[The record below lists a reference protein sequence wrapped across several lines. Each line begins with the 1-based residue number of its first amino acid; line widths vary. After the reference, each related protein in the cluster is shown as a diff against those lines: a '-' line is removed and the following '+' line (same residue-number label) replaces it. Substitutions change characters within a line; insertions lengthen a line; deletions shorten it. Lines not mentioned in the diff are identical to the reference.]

1 MAVYNLPNYLAKDGF
16 GMSLNIRRG
25 NPNPLDNSSVWA
37 SLAEAQNYAKTDP
50 VAYVGQILTVV
61 TDVTVKE
68 MVEGQEVEKTVK
80 TATAYVIDNEAGDL
94 KEVGS
99 SPVGDEKS
107 ITVAEDGTV
116 SLYGIAGLALT
127 REVEK
132 DGETVTE
139 KINYQ
144 PLLVDGKLTWVEPSA
159 TTVEGLA
166 TEIEGIKTRLGALE
180 TTVGK
185 AAEGDN
191 EATGLVKAVADIE
204 KKIGVEASEGVEA
217 TGLEKKIA
225 DNATAI
231 EDKVDKVEGKG
242 LSTNDLTDDLKA
254 NYDAAYEHSQ
264 AAHAPVDAQA
274 NVIEKIKV
282 NGADQTITDKA
293 VDIAV
298 PTKVSELVNDKNYL
312 TAIPDEY
319 VTDEELTAKGYQ
331 TASDVETIV
340 DTAIAE
346 INHAVFQKVDAV
358 PAVADAEANVLYLVP
373 NGDKMDIYAKIGEE
387 MVLIDDT
394 DADLSGYA
402 KTEDLHEHTNK
413 TLLDTYDQTNDDI
426 KDAIAKKHEHSFVDT
441 DVDDAIAKKHEHK
454 NLDLLETYT
463 QTEEDL
469 ADAVAKKHEHGN
481 VTVLDAITAE
491 KVAAWDE
498 AEKNV
503 IASVDEA
510 QFAIDGDRKLA
521 LLDIAQEK
529 ISGLTNAAGSD
540 ITLAEALAGKVDKK
554 SSEVTVKD
562 EEGNETT
569 KTVEWTLLSPENQ
582 NKLAAL
588 VIDKDGQVGVSGTIS
603 AENVTGLDTLLNEKV
618 DKVEG
623 MGLSANNF
631 TDSLLEKLNGIAEGA
646 QVNVIE
652 AIKINGVAQAITDK
666 AVNIPVATGTLL
678 GVVMGSDAENKIS
691 VAEDGTMEINSVNVN
706 KLVQTDGEFVVL
718 NGGSASL

>member
-61 TDVTVKE
+61 TDVKVKE
-68 MVEGQEVEKTVK
+68 MVDGQEVEKTVK

-107 ITVAEDGTV
+107 ITVDEDGTV

-166 TEIEGIKTRLGALE
+166 TEIEGIKTRLGAVE
-180 TTVGK
+180 TIVGK

-231 EDKVDKVEGKG
+231 DGKVDKVEGKG
-242 LSTNDLTDDLKA
+242 LSTNDLTNDLKA

-264 AAHAPVDAQA
+264 AAHAPADAQA
-274 NVIEKIKV
+274 NIIEKIKV
-282 NGADQTITDKA
+282 NGAEQTITDKA
-293 VDIAV
+293 VDIAI
-298 PTKVSELVNDKNYL
+298 PTKVSELENDKNYL
-312 TAIPDEY
+312 TAVPDEY
-319 VTDEELTAKGYQ
+319 VTNEKLTAKGYQ
-331 TASDVETIV
+331 TASDVEGIV
-340 DTAIAE
+340 DAAIAE

-358 PAVADAEANVLYLVP
+358 PAVADAETNVLYLVP
-373 NGDKMDIYAKIGEE
+373 NDDKMDIYAKIGEE

-402 KTEDLHEHTNK
+402 KTEDLHEHVNK
-413 TLLDTYDQTNDDI
+413 ALLDTYDQTNDDI
-426 KDAIAKKHEHSFVDT
+426 KDAIAKKHEHSFADT

-469 ADAVAKKHEHGN
+469 ADAVAKKHEHAN
-481 VTVLDAITAE
+481 ATVLGGITAE

-503 IASVDEA
+503 IASVDEG
-510 QFAIDGDRKLA
+510 QFAIDGDRKLT
-521 LLDIAQEK
+521 LLDIAMGK
-529 ISGLTNAAGSD
+529 VTGLSD
-540 ITLAEALAGKVDKK
+540 ALDGKANKGTTLAEYGITDAY
-554 SSEVTVKD
+554 
-562 EEGNETT
+562 T
-569 KTVEWTLLSPENQ
+569 KTETETRLQEV
-582 NKLAAL
+582 
-588 VIDKDGQVGVSGTIS
+588 
-603 AENVTGLDTLLNEKV
+603 LD
-618 DKVEG
+618 
-623 MGLSANNF
+623 GLSDTSETAA
-631 TDSLLEKLNGIAEGA
+631 SVAQALETYKTSNDQRVDTIEGKLSGIAEGA
-646 QVNVIE
+646 QVNILE

-666 AVNIPVATGTLL
+666 AVNIPIATDTLL
-678 GVVMGSDAENKIS
+678 GVVMGSDAENKIAI
-691 VAEDGTMEINSVNVN
+691 AEDGTMEINSLNVN
-706 KLVQTDGEFVVL
+706 KLVQTDGEALVL
-718 NGGSASL
+718 NGGSANA

>member
-61 TDVTVKE
+61 TDVKVKE
-68 MVEGQEVEKTVK
+68 MVDGQEVEKTVK

-107 ITVAEDGTV
+107 ITVDEDGTV

-166 TEIEGIKTRLGALE
+166 TEIEGIKTRLGAVE
-180 TTVGK
+180 TIVGK

-225 DNATAI
+225 DNAIAI
-231 EDKVDKVEGKG
+231 DGKVDKVEGKG
-242 LSTNDLTDDLKA
+242 LSTNDLTNDLKA

-264 AAHAPVDAQA
+264 AAHAPADAQA
-274 NVIEKIKV
+274 NIIEKIKV
-282 NGADQTITDKA
+282 NGAEQTITDKA
-293 VDIAV
+293 VDIAI
-298 PTKVSELVNDKNYL
+298 PTKVSELENDKNYL
-312 TAIPDEY
+312 TAVPDEY
-319 VTDEELTAKGYQ
+319 VTNEKLTAKGYQ
-331 TASDVETIV
+331 TASDVEGIV
-340 DTAIAE
+340 DAAIAE

-358 PAVADAEANVLYLVP
+358 PAVADAETNVLYLVP
-373 NGDKMDIYAKIGEE
+373 NDDKMDIYAKIGEE

-402 KTEDLHEHTNK
+402 KTEDLHEHVNK
-413 TLLDTYDQTNDDI
+413 ALLDTYDQTNDDI
-426 KDAIAKKHEHSFVDT
+426 KDAIAKKHEHSFADT

-469 ADAVAKKHEHGN
+469 ADAVAKKHEHAN
-481 VTVLDAITAE
+481 ATVLGGITAE

-503 IASVDEA
+503 IASVDEG
-510 QFAIDGDRKLA
+510 QFAIDGDRKLT
-521 LLDIAQEK
+521 LLDIAMGK
-529 ISGLTNAAGSD
+529 VTGLSD
-540 ITLAEALAGKVDKK
+540 ALDGKANKGTTLAEYGITDAY
-554 SSEVTVKD
+554 
-562 EEGNETT
+562 T
-569 KTVEWTLLSPENQ
+569 KTETETRLQEV
-582 NKLAAL
+582 
-588 VIDKDGQVGVSGTIS
+588 
-603 AENVTGLDTLLNEKV
+603 LD
-618 DKVEG
+618 
-623 MGLSANNF
+623 GLSDTSETAA
-631 TDSLLEKLNGIAEGA
+631 SVAQALETYKTSNDQRVDTIEGKLSGIAEGA
-646 QVNVIE
+646 QVNILE

-666 AVNIPVATGTLL
+666 AVNIPIATDTLL
-678 GVVMGSDAENKIS
+678 GVVMGSDAENKIAI
-691 VAEDGTMEINSVNVN
+691 AEDGTMEINSLNVN
-706 KLVQTDGEFVVL
+706 KLVQTDGEALVL
-718 NGGSASL
+718 NGGSANA

>member
-1 MAVYNLPNYLAKDGF
+1 MAKRF
-16 GMSLNIRRG
+16 GENREVDFAATKLMSFGKSFSRMNG
-25 NPNPLDNSSVWA
+25 QPLDESEVWYDLGALQTFAA
-37 SLAEAQNYAKTDP
+37 SDS
-50 VAYVGQILTVV
+50 AYVGMKVV
-61 TDVTVKE
+61 
-68 MVEGQEVEKTVK
+68 
-80 TATAYVIDNEAGDL
+80 YVDTTKNKVYQYSIELDGSL
-94 KEVGS
+94 KELGS

-132 DGETVTE
+132 DGETVVE

-185 AAEGDN
+185 AAEGEN
-191 EATGLVKAVADIE
+191 EATGLVKAVAEIE
-204 KKIGVEASEGVEA
+204 AKIGVAASEGVEA

-225 DNATAI
+225 DNTTAI
-231 EDKVDKVEGKG
+231 DGKVDKVEGKG

-254 NYDAAYEHSQ
+254 NYDDSYEHSQ
-264 AAHAPVDAQA
+264 AAHAPADAQA

-282 NGADQTITDKA
+282 NGAEQTITDKA

-298 PTKVSELVNDKNYL
+298 PKKVSELENDNGYL
-312 TAIPDEY
+312 TAVPDEY
-319 VTDEELTAKGYQ
+319 VTEDELIAKGYQ
-331 TASDVETIV
+331 TASDVEGIV
-340 DTAIAE
+340 DAAIAE
-346 INHAVFQKVDAV
+346 INHAVFQKVDTV
-358 PAVADAEANVLYLVP
+358 PAVADAETNVLYLVP
-373 NGDKMDIYAKIGEE
+373 NDGKMDIYAKIGEE

-402 KTEDLHEHTNK
+402 KTEDLHEHANK
-413 TLLDTYDQTNDDI
+413 ALLDTYDQTNDDI
-426 KDAIAKKHEHSFVDT
+426 KDAITKKHEHSFADS
-441 DVDDAIAKKHEHK
+441 DVDDVIAKKHEHK

-481 VTVLDAITAE
+481 ATVLDAITAE
-491 KVAAWDE
+491 KVAAWGE

-503 IASVDEA
+503 IVSVDED
-510 QFAIDGDRKLA
+510 QFAIDGDRKLT
-521 LLDIAQEK
+521 LLDVAQDK
-529 ISGLTNAAGSD
+529 ISGLTNAAGND
-540 ITLAEALAGKVDKK
+540 ITLVEALAGKVDKK

-562 EEGNETT
+562 AEGNETT
-569 KTVEWTLLSPENQ
+569 ETVEWTLLSPENQ

-603 AENVTGLDTLLNEKV
+603 AENVTGLDALLNEKV

-631 TDSLLEKLNGIAEGA
+631 TDTLLEKLNGINAGA
-646 QVNVIE
+646 QVNVLE
-652 AIKINGVAQAITDK
+652 AIKINGVAQTITDK
-666 AVNIPVATGTLL
+666 AVNIPVATDTLL

-706 KLVQTDGEFVVL
+706 KLVQTDGEYL
-718 NGGSASL
+718 IMNGGSASM